1 MDCAVAVVA
10 IPNWNW
16 LVHRNI
22 EKCTRTHALLYV
34 IVERS
39 YQAARDNEV
48 VDGADRRSACAW
60 FLLAYIK
67 LTRPTLEKL
76 FFDARIWVVDHALG
90 LTHSHSTFTRCSQRR
105 RRAPEN
111 RREQSAAVG
120 TTSPTDILPC
130 TSHGGIYFLHQWDFS
145 LSLFLYSTPV
155 LLSSL
160 LLPYSFCFQPIF
172 YRLRSY
178 SSQSAAAA
186 AAAPVGERCFGNAS
200 LRSLSTRIKGGGWN
214 PCYDPGGECMENTHR
229 QAQFRNDVL
238 LSVLTVNAVKK
249 KNMLRQVLQF
259 LDVTGRKR
267 VRATK
272 RKIK

>member
-1 MDCAVAVVA
+1 MGV
-10 IPNWNW
+10 
-16 LVHRNI
+16 
-22 EKCTRTHALLYV
+22 
-34 IVERS
+34 
-39 YQAARDNEV
+39 
-48 VDGADRRSACAW
+48 
-60 FLLAYIK
+60 YI
-67 LTRPTLEKL
+67 
-76 FFDARIWVVDHALG
+76 FY
-90 LTHSHSTFTRCSQRR
+90 
-105 RRAPEN
+105 
-111 RREQSAAVG
+111 
-120 TTSPTDILPC
+120 TSEI
-130 TSHGGIYFLHQWDFS
+130 S

-200 LRSLSTRIKGGGWN
+200 LRSLSTRIKGGWN

-267 VRATK
+267 VHHTKKKLITTK
-272 RKIK
+272 RKKKKIK